1 VSPPEF
7 AKHWARQLGASEP
20 DLVQLQGGIN
30 NRVYRCGNGAN
41 AHVIKGY
48 APAVEG
54 QRDRMQ
60 AEVEFLTYAAEVAP
74 QYVPRLVHADT
85 TLRCVVLEYL
95 QGETYPEG
103 VAPAASDIAAAV
115 DFFRRLNADRVVAQ
129 RAVQMDAAEGF
140 LTLTEHL
147 DNVRERVA
155 GMQTEHLPSDAQ
167 KQAADVLHRLQA
179 SIDMVAN
186 RMEAAIASGA
196 VEDGI
201 ATESRCVSPSDFG
214 FHNAIRTRSGPKFID
229 FEFAG
234 WDDPA
239 KAIADFVLQPKTP
252 VRSRISPL
260 LQIFEKKLPDIEPRC
275 QTLGPI
281 LRLKW
286 FCIVLGI
293 MQPERLARM
302 RALRPDMDITQVTRQ
317 RLIEGLRNMN
327 EGSPFGLH

>member
-1 VSPPEF
+1 MTPPDF
-7 AKHWARQLGASEP
+7 AKHWARQLGASDP

-48 APAVEG
+48 SPVVEG

-74 QYVPRLVHADT
+74 QYIPRLVHADT

-103 VAPAASDIAAAV
+103 VAPAATDIAAAV
-115 DFFRRLNADRVVAQ
+115 DFFRRLNADRVAAQ

-140 LTLTEHL
+140 LKLTEHL
-147 DNVRERVA
+147 GNVRERVA
-155 GMQTEHLPSDAQ
+155 GMQTAHLPGYAQ
-167 KQAADVLHRLQA
+167 KQAEDTLHRLQA

-186 RMEAAIASGA
+186 RVEAAIASGA

-214 FHNAIRTRSGPKFID
+214 FHNMIRTRSGPKFID

-239 KAIADFVLQPKTP
+239 KAAADFVLQPRVP
-252 VRSRISPL
+252 VGRIAPQL
-260 LQIFEKKLPDIEPRC
+260 LGDLDDNLQGIARREM
-275 QTLGPI
+275 LGGI

-286 FCIVLGI
+286 TCIILAVL
-293 MQPERLARM
+293 QPARVEM
-302 RALRPDMDITQVTRQ
+302 LLSNHPETDFNELMNQ
-317 RLIEGLRNMN
+317 RLIKAANYLQE
-327 EGSPFGLH
+327 ESPFGLH

>member
-1 VSPPEF
+1 MTPPDF
-7 AKHWARQLGASEP
+7 AKHWARQLGASDP

-30 NRVYRCGNGAN
+30 NRVYRCGNDAN

-48 APAVEG
+48 APAIDG

-60 AEVEFLTYAAEVAP
+60 AEVEFLTYAADVAP

-115 DFFRRLNADRVVAQ
+115 DFFRRLNADRVVAK
-129 RAVQMDAAEGF
+129 RTVQMDAAEGF

-147 DNVRERVA
+147 DNVRKRVA
-155 GMQTEHLPSDAQ
+155 GMQTAHLPGDAQ
-167 KQAADVLHRLQA
+167 KQAADSLHRLQA

-186 RMEAAIASGA
+186 RVGAAIASGA

-239 KAIADFVLQPKTP
+239 KAAADFVLQPRVQVGRIAP
-252 VRSRISPL
+252 QLLGNLDDNLEAAVRR
-260 LQIFEKKLPDIEPRC
+260 EV
-275 QTLGPI
+275 LGQI
-281 LRLKW
+281 LRVKW
-286 FCIVLGI
+286 TCIILAVL
-293 MQPERLARM
+293 QPARM
-302 RALRPDMDITQVTRQ
+302 EMLLSNHPETDFNELTNQ
-317 RLIEGLRNMN
+317 RLTKAANYMQE
-327 EGSPFGLH
+327 ESPFGLH